1 MYYFDNAATTVQKPP
16 AVAEAVYEVL
26 HSGLYGN
33 PSRGAHGYSLRAYEL
48 VLEAKEQVK
57 GLFSAGQDY
66 EVAFTHNSTT
76 ALNLVLKGL
85 VRPGDHVLTTMW
97 EHNAVLRPLYQ
108 LEKEGATV
116 DFIGSDARTGQL
128 RYEELEQKLRLET
141 KLVVCNHASN
151 VTGNVLDI
159 SRIRAFCKAHG
170 LFLVIDASQSA
181 GVVPIDVSDG
191 TITAI
196 CFTGHKSLYGPGGT
210 GGVCIRRDAPVR
222 PVLTGGDGVHAF
234 DHDQPGG
241 VPAILEAGT
250 ANVAGIAGLSA
261 GMSYIREHWQ
271 ELQRKQ
277 AVLSDYFLQGL
288 QQIPD
293 LVLYGDVSGPRV
305 PVFAVNFPGAES
317 TVVSDILWDTYGI
330 ATRPGFH
337 CAPLLHESLGTKEQG
352 AVRFSLSS
360 FTTRDDLD
368 AALVALKK
376 ISALQR

>member
-1 MYYFDNAATTVQKPP
+1 MYYFDNAATTVQKPQT
-16 AVAEAVYEVL
+16 VADAVYDVL
-26 HSGLYGN
+26 SSGLYGN

-48 VLEAKEQVK
+48 VLDAKEQVK
-57 GLFSAGQDY
+57 GLFHAGPDY
-66 EVAFTHNSTT
+66 DVAFTHNSTT

-85 VRPGDHVLTTMW
+85 LRPGDHVLTTMW

-108 LEKEGATV
+108 LEKEGVAI
-116 DFIGSDARTGQL
+116 DFIGSDAHTGQL
-128 RYEELEQKLRLET
+128 RYEEMEQKIRPET
-141 KLVVCNHASN
+141 KLLVCNHASN
-151 VTGNVLDI
+151 VTGNVLDLSCI
-159 SRIRAFCKAHG
+159 ASFCQNHG
-170 LFLVIDASQSA
+170 LFLVVDASQSA
-181 GVVPIDVSDG
+181 GVVPIDMSDG
-191 TITAI
+191 TVTAV

-250 ANVAGIAGLSA
+250 ANVAGIAGLRA
-261 GMSYIREHWQ
+261 GVAYIRDHWQ
-271 ELQRKQ
+271 QLQQKQ
-277 AVLSDYFLQGL
+277 SDLNARFLQGL
-288 QQIPD
+288 QSIPG
-293 LVLYGDVSGPRV
+293 LVIYGDFSRPRV

-317 TVVSDILWDTYGI
+317 AVVSDILWETYGI

-337 CAPLLHESLGTKEQG
+337 CAPLLHESLGTKQQG

-360 FTTRDDLD
+360 FTTEEDLE

-376 ISALQR
+376 LSALQ

>member
-1 MYYFDNAATTVQKPP
+1 MYYFDNAATTVQKPQT
-16 AVAEAVYEVL
+16 VADAVYDVL
-26 HSGLYGN
+26 SSGLYGN

-48 VLEAKEQVK
+48 VLDAKEQVK
-57 GLFSAGQDY
+57 GLFHAGPDY
-66 EVAFTHNSTT
+66 DVAFTHNSTT

-108 LEKEGATV
+108 LEKEGVAI
-116 DFIGSDARTGQL
+116 DFIGSEAHTGQL
-128 RYEELEQKLRLET
+128 RYEEMEQKIRPET
-141 KLVVCNHASN
+141 KLLVCNHASN
-151 VTGNVLDI
+151 VTGNVLDLSCI
-159 SRIRAFCKAHG
+159 ASFCQNHG
-170 LFLVIDASQSA
+170 LFLVVDASQSA
-181 GVVPIDVSDG
+181 GVVPIDMSDG
-191 TITAI
+191 TVMAV

-250 ANVAGIAGLSA
+250 SNVAGIAGLRA
-261 GMSYIREHWQ
+261 GVAYIRDHWQ
-271 ELQRKQ
+271 QLRQKQ
-277 AVLSDYFLQGL
+277 ADLNARFLQGL
-288 QQIPD
+288 QSIPG
-293 LVLYGDVSGPRV
+293 LVIYGDFSRPRV

-317 TVVSDILWDTYGI
+317 AVVSDVLWETYGI

-337 CAPLLHESLGTKEQG
+337 CAPLLHESLGTKQQG

-360 FTTRDDLD
+360 FTTEEDLE

-376 ISALQR
+376 ISALQ

>member
-1 MYYFDNAATTVQKPP
+1 MYYFDNAATTVQKPQT
-16 AVAEAVYEVL
+16 VADAVYDVL
-26 HSGLYGN
+26 SSGLYGN

-48 VLEAKEQVK
+48 VLDAKEQVK
-57 GLFSAGQDY
+57 GLFHAGPDY
-66 EVAFTHNSTT
+66 DVAFTHNSTT

-85 VRPGDHVLTTMW
+85 LRPGDHVLTTMW

-108 LEKEGATV
+108 LEKEGVAI
-116 DFIGSDARTGQL
+116 DFIGSDAHTGQL
-128 RYEELEQKLRLET
+128 RYEEMEQKIRPET
-141 KLVVCNHASN
+141 KLLVCNHASN
-151 VTGNVLDI
+151 VTGNVLDLSCI
-159 SRIRAFCKAHG
+159 ASFCQNHG
-170 LFLVIDASQSA
+170 LFLVVDASQSA
-181 GVVPIDVSDG
+181 GVVPIDMSDG
-191 TITAI
+191 TVTAV

-250 ANVAGIAGLSA
+250 SNVAGIAGLRA
-261 GMSYIREHWQ
+261 GVAYIRDHWQ
-271 ELQRKQ
+271 PLRQKQ
-277 AVLSDYFLQGL
+277 ADLNARFLQGL
-288 QQIPD
+288 QSIPG
-293 LVLYGDVSGPRV
+293 LVIYGDFSRPRV

-317 TVVSDILWDTYGI
+317 AVVSDILWETYGI

-337 CAPLLHESLGTKEQG
+337 CAPLLHESLGTKQQG

-360 FTTRDDLD
+360 FTTEEDLE

-376 ISALQR
+376 ISALQ

>member
-1 MYYFDNAATTVQKPP
+1 MYYFDNAATTVQKPQT
-16 AVAEAVYEVL
+16 VADAVYDVL
-26 HSGLYGN
+26 SSGLYGN

-48 VLEAKEQVK
+48 VLDAKEQVK
-57 GLFSAGQDY
+57 GLFHAGPDY
-66 EVAFTHNSTT
+66 DVAFTHNSTT

-85 VRPGDHVLTTMW
+85 LRPGDHVLTTMW

-108 LEKEGATV
+108 LEKEGVAI
-116 DFIGSDARTGQL
+116 DFIGSDAHTGQL
-128 RYEELEQKLRLET
+128 RYEEMEQKIRPET
-141 KLVVCNHASN
+141 KLLVCNHASN
-151 VTGNVLDI
+151 VTGNVLDLSCI
-159 SRIRAFCKAHG
+159 ASFCQNHG
-170 LFLVIDASQSA
+170 LFLVVDASQSA
-181 GVVPIDVSDG
+181 GVVPIDMSDG
-191 TITAI
+191 TVTAV

-250 ANVAGIAGLSA
+250 ANVAGIAGLRA
-261 GMSYIREHWQ
+261 GVAYIRDHWQ
-271 ELQRKQ
+271 QLQQKQ
-277 AVLSDYFLQGL
+277 SDLNARFLQGL
-288 QQIPD
+288 QSIPG
-293 LVLYGDVSGPRV
+293 LVIYGDFSRPRV

-317 TVVSDILWDTYGI
+317 AVVSDILWETYGI

-337 CAPLLHESLGTKEQG
+337 CAPLLHESLGTKQQG

-360 FTTRDDLD
+360 FTTEEDLE

-376 ISALQR
+376 ISALQ

>member
-1 MYYFDNAATTVQKPP
+1 MYYFDNAATTVQKPQ
-16 AVAEAVYEVL
+16 AVADAVYDVL
-26 HSGLYGN
+26 CSGRYGN

-48 VLEAKEQVK
+48 VLDAKEQVK
-57 GLFSAGQDY
+57 GLFHAGPDY
-66 EVAFTHNSTT
+66 DVAFTHNSTT

-85 VRPGDHVLTTMW
+85 LCPGDHVLTTMW

-108 LEKEGATV
+108 LEKESVAI
-116 DFIGSDARTGQL
+116 DFIGSDAHTGQL
-128 RYEELEQKLRLET
+128 RYEEMEQKIRPET
-141 KLVVCNHASN
+141 KLLVCNHASN
-151 VTGNVLDI
+151 VTGNVLDL
-159 SRIRAFCKAHG
+159 SRVASFCQDHG
-170 LFLVIDASQSA
+170 LLLVVDASQSA
-181 GVVPIDVSDG
+181 GVVPIDMSDG
-191 TITAI
+191 TVTAV

-250 ANVAGIAGLSA
+250 ANVAGIAGLRA
-261 GMSYIREHWQ
+261 GVAYIRDHWQ
-271 ELQRKQ
+271 QLRQKQ
-277 AVLSDYFLQGL
+277 ADLNARFLQGL
-288 QQIPD
+288 RSIPG
-293 LVLYGDVSGPRV
+293 LVIYGDFSRPRV

-317 TVVSDILWDTYGI
+317 AVVSDILWETYGI

-337 CAPLLHESLGTKEQG
+337 CAPLLHESLGTKQQG

-360 FTTRDDLD
+360 FTTEEDLE

-376 ISALQR
+376 ISALQ

>member
-1 MYYFDNAATTVQKPP
+1 MYYFDNAATTVQKPQT
-16 AVAEAVYEVL
+16 VADAVYDVL
-26 HSGLYGN
+26 SSGLYGN

-48 VLEAKEQVK
+48 VLDAKEQVK
-57 GLFSAGQDY
+57 GLFHAGPDY
-66 EVAFTHNSTT
+66 DVAFTHNSTT

-108 LEKEGATV
+108 LEKEGVAI
-116 DFIGSDARTGQL
+116 DFIGSDAHTGQL
-128 RYEELEQKLRLET
+128 RYEEMEQKIRPET
-141 KLVVCNHASN
+141 KLLVCNHASN
-151 VTGNVLDI
+151 VTGNVLDLSCI
-159 SRIRAFCKAHG
+159 ASFCQNHG
-170 LFLVIDASQSA
+170 LFLVVDASQSA
-181 GVVPIDVSDG
+181 GVVPIDMSDG
-191 TITAI
+191 TVTAV

-250 ANVAGIAGLSA
+250 SNVAGIAGLRA
-261 GMSYIREHWQ
+261 GVAYIRDHWQ
-271 ELQRKQ
+271 QLRQKQ
-277 AVLSDYFLQGL
+277 ADLNARFLQGL
-288 QQIPD
+288 QSIPG
-293 LVLYGDVSGPRV
+293 LVIYGDFSRPRG

-317 TVVSDILWDTYGI
+317 AVVSDVLWETYGI

-337 CAPLLHESLGTKEQG
+337 CAPLLHESLGTKQQG

-360 FTTRDDLD
+360 FTTEEDLE

-376 ISALQR
+376 ISALQ

>member
-1 MYYFDNAATTVQKPP
+1 MYYFDNAATTVQKPQT
-16 AVAEAVYEVL
+16 VADAVYDVL
-26 HSGLYGN
+26 SSGLYGN

-48 VLEAKEQVK
+48 VLDAKEQVK
-57 GLFSAGQDY
+57 GLFHAGPDY
-66 EVAFTHNSTT
+66 DVAFTHNSTT

-85 VRPGDHVLTTMW
+85 LRPGDHVLTTMW

-108 LEKEGATV
+108 LEKEGVAI
-116 DFIGSDARTGQL
+116 DFIGSDAHTGQL
-128 RYEELEQKLRLET
+128 RYEEMEQKIRPET
-141 KLVVCNHASN
+141 KLLVCNHASN
-151 VTGNVLDI
+151 MTGNVLDLSCI
-159 SRIRAFCKAHG
+159 ASFCQNHG
-170 LFLVIDASQSA
+170 LFLVVDASQSA
-181 GVVPIDVSDG
+181 GVVPIDMSDG
-191 TITAI
+191 TVTAV

-250 ANVAGIAGLSA
+250 SNVAGIAGLRA
-261 GMSYIREHWQ
+261 GVAYIRDHWQ
-271 ELQRKQ
+271 QLRQKQ
-277 AVLSDYFLQGL
+277 ADLNARFLQGL
-288 QQIPD
+288 QSIPG
-293 LVLYGDVSGPRV
+293 LVIYGDFSRPRV

-317 TVVSDILWDTYGI
+317 AVVSDILWETYGI

-337 CAPLLHESLGTKEQG
+337 CAPLLHESLGTKQQG

-360 FTTRDDLD
+360 FTTEEDLE

-376 ISALQR
+376 ISALQ

>member
-1 MYYFDNAATTVQKPP
+1 MYYFDNAATTVQKPQNVAD
-16 AVAEAVYEVL
+16 AVQDVL
-26 HSGLYGN
+26 SSGLYGN

-48 VLEAKEQVK
+48 VLDAKEQVK
-57 GLFSAGQDY
+57 GLFHAGPDY
-66 EVAFTHNSTT
+66 DVAFTHNSTT

-85 VRPGDHVLTTMW
+85 LRPGDHVLTTMW

-108 LEKEGATV
+108 LEKEGVAI
-116 DFIGSDARTGQL
+116 DFIGSDAHTGQL
-128 RYEELEQKLRLET
+128 RYEEMEQKIRPET
-141 KLVVCNHASN
+141 KLLVCNHASN
-151 VTGNVLDI
+151 VTGNVLDLSCI
-159 SRIRAFCKAHG
+159 ASFCQNHG
-170 LFLVIDASQSA
+170 LFLVVDASQSA
-181 GVVPIDVSDG
+181 GVVPIDMSDG
-191 TITAI
+191 TVTAV

-250 ANVAGIAGLSA
+250 SNVAGIAGLRA
-261 GMSYIREHWQ
+261 GVAYIRDHWQ
-271 ELQRKQ
+271 QLRQKQ
-277 AVLSDYFLQGL
+277 ADLNARFLQGL
-288 QQIPD
+288 RSIPG
-293 LVLYGDVSGPRV
+293 LVIYGDFSRPRA

-317 TVVSDILWDTYGI
+317 AVVSDILWETYGI

-337 CAPLLHESLGTKEQG
+337 CAPLLHESLGTKQQG

-360 FTTRDDLD
+360 FTTEEDLE

-376 ISALQR
+376 ISALQ